1 LNINVQK
8 ATLTFCNKINLSND
22 KIIIDPSLSSFFS
35 LKDILRYKSLLG
47 NLAKRDFLVRYKQAF
62 AGIIW
67 ALIKP
72 LTNILVFGYI
82 ASKINNTDNTATN
95 FVYVASAMLL
105 WQLFSSVFNDV
116 SNSII
121 GNANLFSKV
130 YFPKIIIPLS
140 TILVCLVDFFISLI
154 ILIVLFIISGQTIH
168 WQIILA
174 PLFIALTII
183 NGFGIGLYFATI
195 NVKYRDVKFIVP
207 VIIQFGMYVTPV
219 IFSTS
224 FYLERLNNLPE
235 YLHWLKW
242 LFCLNPMVG
251 AIDGFKYAL
260 FGDSIIYDTPYFFV
274 SISVSFLFLIIG
286 LKYFYKFEKN
296 FVDYI

>member
-1 LNINVQK
+1 MFKYRGLLN
-8 ATLTFCNKINLSND
+8 
-22 KIIIDPSLSSFFS
+22 
-35 LKDILRYKSLLG
+35 
-47 NLAKRDFLVRYKQAF
+47 NLAKRDFLIRYKQAI
-62 AGIIW
+62 AGILW
-67 ALIKP
+67 ALLKP
-72 LTNILVFGYI
+72 LISILVFGYI
-82 ASKINNTDNTATN
+82 SSKINNTENTATN

-140 TILVCLVDFFISLI
+140 SILVCLVDFLVSLI
-154 ILIVLFIISGQTIH
+154 ILIVLFIISGQSIQ
-168 WQIILA
+168 WQIVLA
-174 PLFIALTII
+174 PLFVLLTVI
-183 NGFGIGLYFATI
+183 NGLGLGLYFATI

-207 VIIQFGMYVTPV
+207 VILQFGMYITPV

-224 FYLERLNNLPE
+224 YYLDRIPAW
-235 YLHWLKW
+235 LHW

-260 FGDSIIYDTPYFFV
+260 FGIDSIYNIYYFTLSV
-274 SISVSFLFLIIG
+274 CVSFLFLFIG
-286 LKYFYKFEKN
+286 VKYFYKFERS

>member
-1 LNINVQK
+1 LNK
-8 ATLTFCNKINLSND
+8 D
-22 KIIIDPSLSSFFS
+22 KIIIDPNLSSFFS
-35 LKDILRYKSLLG
+35 WNDIVRYKSLLN

-62 AGIIW
+62 AGIMW

-72 LTNILVFGYI
+72 LMSILVFGYI
-82 ASKINNTDNTATN
+82 STKISNSENTATN

-105 WQLFSSVFNDV
+105 WQLFSNVFNDV

-121 GNANLFSKV
+121 SNSNLFSKV

-154 ILIVLFIISGQTIH
+154 ILVVLFVISGQSLH

-174 PLFIALTII
+174 PLFILLTVI
-183 NGFGIGLYFATI
+183 NGLGLGLYFATI

-207 VIIQFGMYVTPV
+207 VILQFGMYVTPV
-219 IFSTS
+219 IFNTNY
-224 FYLERLNNLPE
+224 YLDRMPSW
-235 YLHWLKW
+235 LHW

-260 FGDSIIYDTPYFFV
+260 FGSDSIYNIYYFSLSV
-274 SISVSFLFLIIG
+274 CVSFLFLFIG
-286 LKYFYKFEKN
+286 IKYFYKFERN

>member
-1 LNINVQK
+1 MNQ
-8 ATLTFCNKINLSND
+8 D
-22 KIIIDPSLSSFFS
+22 KIIIDSNLNSYFS
-35 LKDILRYKSLLG
+35 LKDVLKYKSLLS

-62 AGIIW
+62 AGIMW

-72 LTNILVFGYI
+72 LMNILVFGYI
-82 ASKINNTDNTATN
+82 SSKITNTGNTATN

-121 GNANLFSKV
+121 GNSNLFSKV
-130 YFPKIIIPLS
+130 YFPKIVIPLS
-140 TILVCLVDFFISLI
+140 TILVCLVDFLISLV
-154 ILIVLFIISGQTIH
+154 ILIVLFIIAGQTIH
-168 WQIILA
+168 WHIILA
-174 PLFIALTII
+174 PLFIILTLI

-207 VIIQFGMYVTPV
+207 VILQFGMYVTPV
-219 IFSTS
+219 IFSTRY
-224 FYLERLNNLPE
+224 YLDRLPE
-235 YLHWLKW
+235 WLHW

-260 FGDSIIYDTPYFFV
+260 FGGDAIYNMNYFIV
-274 SISVSFLFLIIG
+274 SVCVSFLFLFIG
-286 LKYFYKFEKN
+286 IKYFYKFERS

>member
-1 LNINVQK
+1 LNK
-8 ATLTFCNKINLSND
+8 D
-22 KIIIDPSLSSFFS
+22 KIIIDSNLSSFFS
-35 LKDILRYKSLLG
+35 LKDVLKYKSLLN

-62 AGIIW
+62 AGILW
-67 ALIKP
+67 ALLKP
-72 LTNILVFGYI
+72 LISILVFGYI
-82 ASKINNTDNTATN
+82 SSKINNTENTATN

-121 GNANLFSKV
+121 GNSNLFSKV

-140 TILVCLVDFFISLI
+140 TILVCLVDFLISLI
-154 ILIVLFIISGQTIH
+154 ILIVLFIVSGQSIH

-174 PLFIALTII
+174 PLFIILTLI

-207 VIIQFGMYVTPV
+207 VILQFGMYVTPV
-219 IFSTS
+219 IFSTKY
-224 FYLERLNNLPE
+224 YLDRLPE
-235 YLHWLKW
+235 WLHW

-260 FGDSIIYDTPYFFV
+260 FGGDSIYNIYYFSL
-274 SISVSFLFLIIG
+274 SICVSFLFLFIG
-286 LKYFYKFEKN
+286 VKYFYKFERS